1 MDTLKQLFF
10 EKSQALGKEVK
21 DLLKEHGDTIV
32 DDVRI
37 EQMYGGMRDITSM
50 IWETSLLDAEEGIR
64 FRGYS
69 IPELREKLPT
79 APNGKEPLPDALS

>member
-1 MDTLKQLFF
+1 MGIAINYGTASGQVAPFPLQDLHSKSLSVCRPTLRTWIAKRSDLQWASQELFF

-37 EQMYGGMRDITSM
+37 EQTYGGMIS
-50 IWETSLLDAEEGIR
+50 
-64 FRGYS
+64 
-69 IPELREKLPT
+69 
-79 APNGKEPLPDALS
+79 